1 MKDHYSILELS
12 PAASLDD
19 IKRSYRRLAQR
30 YHPDKSG
37 SDPESLLLFA
47 AIKEAY
53 ETLTQPERR
62 ADYLQQRW
70 YARSQGQPMSTE
82 VTTPSNLLRNL
93 LDADRRLARIDTHRT
108 DYYTLLNGLEQLLN
122 EQGLELLK
130 SNTDTAINNEIVLTG
145 LRIASRL
152 PYPHSITWLQ
162 RLQQVPTSPELHQHI
177 LRYQKRTHRQAW
189 WEKRAPYFVF
199 AAATLICLL
208 FVLLSDH

>member
-62 ADYLQQRW
+62 ANYLQQRW
-70 YARSQGQPMSTE
+70 YARSQGQSMSIE
-82 VTTPSNLLRNL
+82 ATTPANLLRNL
-93 LDADRRLARIDTHRT
+93 LDADRRLARIDAHRT
-108 DYYTLLNGLEQLLN
+108 DYYTLLSGLEQLLD
-122 EQGLELLK
+122 EQRLELLE
-130 SNTDTAINNEIVLTG
+130 NNPDAGINNEIVLTG
-145 LRIASRL
+145 LRIAYRL
-152 PYPHSITWLQ
+152 PYPHSIAWLQ
-162 RLQQVPTSPELHQHI
+162 RLQHIPATPELRQHI

-189 WEKRAPYFVF
+189 WEKRAPWFVF
-199 AAATLICLL
+199 AAAALICLL